1 MVWDPEVPQTVSS
14 SGLVTLIAL
23 AMAKKAKVEMR
34 VLVNIYASVTVA
46 SFLIP
51 AHDHMSM
58 AQGFWTYIK

>member
-1 MVWDPEVPQTVSS
+1 M
-14 SGLVTLIAL
+14 IAL

-51 AHDHMSM
+51 AHDHFSM
-58 AQGFWTYIK
+58 AERVRTYIK